1 MAALT
6 NAPTER
12 FNFGPLV
19 ARHYRAVAIN
29 NGDTLVVPFIRVLA
43 VNIEPT
49 TAAAA
54 GYTKTQAASGATLTF
69 VTGGAITADLFV
81 IGREG

>member
-6 NAPTER
+6 NQPTER

-19 ARHYRAVAIN
+19 ARRYPAVAFN
-29 NGDTLVVPFIRVLA
+29 NGDTLAVPLIRILSVS
-43 VNIEPT
+43 IEPT
-49 TAAAA
+49 TAVAV
-54 GYTKTQAASGATLTF
+54 GHTTSGSTITF
-69 VTGGAITADLFV
+69 VSGGAVTADLFV

>member
-6 NAPTER
+6 NQPTER

-19 ARHYRAVAIN
+19 GRHFPSVTFN
-29 NGDTLVVPFIRVLA
+29 NGDTLVVPFVRVLA
-43 VNIEPT
+43 VVVDPT
-49 TAAAA
+49 TAVAVGTTVAE
-54 GYTKTQAASGATLTF
+54 GVGFSTVTF
-69 VTGGAITADLFV
+69 VTGGAVTADLFV